1 MNLPD
6 PIELLARADFILT
19 SVDKYPEARDLP
31 VTAVMRELV
40 AMCTML
46 LADSRRYKAVR
57 AGVINETNCQT
68 LEQFDALV
76 DREITAAN
84 EAMRKAR

>member
-57 AGVINETNCQT
+57 ARCFNESGCKTP
-68 LEQFDALV
+68 EAFDALL
-76 DREITAAN
+76 DREI
-84 EAMRKAR
+84 EALRK